1 MKVPLQIT
9 ARNFELTEAIED
21 SIYEKAEKLDLCY
34 DQIMRCSVL
43 VEAPHRRH
51 RKGILYNARIDIT
64 MPGRELVVT
73 REAHEDLYV
82 AIGNAFRVACRQL
95 ENYTERLRGDVKHRE
110 EKPRAFVSSLFPE
123 KGYGFLTTP
132 DGREIYFHRNSVIG
146 DKFKKLNIGTRVY
159 FVEELGEKGPQASTV
174 KLS

>member
-21 SIYEKAEKLDLCY
+21 LIYEKAEKLDLCY

-51 RKGILYNARIDIT
+51 RKGILYNVRIDIT
-64 MPGRELVVT
+64 MPGKEFVVT

-95 ENYTERLRGDVKHRE
+95 ENYTERLRGDVKYHE

-146 DKFKKLNIGTRVY
+146 DMFKYLKIGTKVY
-159 FVEELGEKGPQASTV
+159 FVEESGEKGPQASTV